1 MNIEKN
7 YQINIA
13 NITIEVIKKGI
24 KNLHIAVYPPIGRVR
39 IAAPEKTTDEAIRL
53 FGISKL
59 PWIKKSKQKYL
70 LQERENKRE
79 YVEGE
84 SLMYKGKRYVLKLV
98 NNTPQNKIII
108 KNKKYIEIRIKPFE
122 SQVEIGKQYENWLR
136 EELKE
141 IVKVKISKWEKVT
154 KLKVKS
160 WKIQKMKTR
169 WGSCNK
175 KTGNILINFELIKK
189 SENCIDYVV
198 LHEIIH
204 LVEPKHNKNFVRF
217 LDKYLPKWLQFKQEL
232 NDGILPHTSWNL

>member
-59 PWIKKSKQKYL
+59 SWIKKNKQKYL
-70 LQERENKRE
+70 QQERENQRE

-84 SLMYKGKRYVLKLV
+84 SLMYKGKRYVLKLA

-108 KNKKYIEIRIKPFE
+108 KNKKYIEISSKTFE
-122 SQVEIGKQYENWLR
+122 NEIEIGKQYENWLR

-141 IVKVKISKWEKVT
+141 IVKVKITKWEKVT

-204 LVEPKHNKNFVRF
+204 LIEPKHNKNFVRL

-232 NDGILPHTSWNL
+232 NDGMLPHANWNL